1 MQNDET
7 IPTLECWPIGTSG
20 SAWGFVC
27 PHCRA
32 IHTHGP
38 RGLERTISA
47 ACHSEAGRE
56 AYRYGYRLKAATNV
70 VALRAT

>member
-1 MQNDET
+1 MQNDAT
-7 IPTLECWPIGTSG
+7 IPTLECWPIGISG
-20 SAWGFVC
+20 SALGFTC
-27 PHCRA
+27 PHCRV

-47 ACHSEAGRE
+47 ACHSAAGRE

-70 VALRAT
+70 VALRA